1 MVLADLGSK
10 LTRALQ
16 TMAASSVIDDE
27 VVSKLTSSI
36 AMALLQADVDIR
48 LVKQLQNNIKT
59 ACAVDDTA
67 AGANKRKMIQSTVIK
82 ELYKLLDPG
91 VQPYVPKKGKCNV
104 IMFVGL
110 QGSGK
115 TTSCTKFAYYYK
127 RKGWKVCL
135 VCADTFRAGAFDQL
149 KQNAT
154 KAKIPFYGSYTE
166 RDPVVVAEAGVE
178 QFRAEKYEIIIV
190 DTSGRHKQQAAL
202 FEEMQEVARVVA
214 PDDII
219 FTMDSSIGQA
229 ARDQA
234 QAFKS
239 SVPVG
244 SVIITK
250 LDGHAKGGGALSAV
264 AATQSPIIF
273 IGTGE
278 HIDDFETFNAKSF
291 VSRLLGMGDISGL
304 LTMFEEEKLLDQPEL
319 IKKLTE
325 GTGDFTFRDMY
336 EQFQNLLKLGPLGKV
351 MSMIPGLSNMIGP
364 GKEKE
369 SMARIKRFMTIMD
382 SFTAE
387 ELDSTMKIFEAT
399 PNRLVRIA
407 RGAGVQL
414 RHVHEVLETY
424 KPFKKVASKM
434 GVLASLM
441 GGGGGKGGPGGM
453 IDPKKM
459 TGRQGQ
465 ATMNKMASM
474 FDPRML
480 QQMGGMGGLQNM
492 MKQFTSG
499 GGFPG
504 LGGLGGGGAGGGGG
518 MDMEALQQMMAGMG
532 GMGGMPGMGGGG
544 RR

>member
-10 LTRALQ
+10 ISRALQ
-16 TMAASSVIDDE
+16 TMSAASVIDDE

-48 LVKQLQNNIKT
+48 LVKQMQNNIKA
-59 ACAVDDTA
+59 ACAMEDTA
-67 AGANKRKMIQSTVIK
+67 AGANKRKMIQHTVVK
-82 ELYKLLDPG
+82 ELYSLLDPG
-91 VQPYVPKKGKCNV
+91 TKPFVPKKGKTNV

-127 RKGWKVCL
+127 RKGWKTCL

-178 QFRAEKYEIIIV
+178 QFRKEKYEIIIV
-190 DTSGRHKQQAAL
+190 DTSGRHKQQQAL
-202 FEEMQEVARVVA
+202 FEEMQEVARVVQ

-239 SVPVG
+239 AVKVG

-264 AATQSPIIF
+264 AATASPIIF

-278 HIDDFETFNAKSF
+278 HIDDFETFNPKSF

-304 LTMFEEEKLLDQPEL
+304 LEMFQEEKLLDQPEL
-319 IKKLTE
+319 YKKLTE

-351 MSMIPGLSNMIGP
+351 MSMIPGLSQMIGP

-369 SMARIKRFMTIMD
+369 SMERIKRFMTILD

-387 ELDSTMKIFEAT
+387 ELDSDMKIFNAA
-399 PNRLVRIA
+399 PKRLIRIA

-434 GVLASLM
+434 GGLAKSL
-441 GGGGGKGGPGGM
+441 GGGPGGM
-453 IDPKKM
+453 MDPKKLM
-459 TGRQGQ
+459 GRGGQ
-465 ATMNKMASM
+465 MNMNKLASA
-474 FDPRML
+474 FNPQML
-480 QQMGGMGGLQNM
+480 QQMGGMSGLQNM
-492 MKQFTSG
+492 MRQFSS

-504 LGGLGGGGAGGGGG
+504 MGGAGG
-518 MDMEALQQMMAGMG
+518 MDMEALQQMMGK
-532 GMGGMPGMGGGG
+532 MGGG
-544 RR
+544 R